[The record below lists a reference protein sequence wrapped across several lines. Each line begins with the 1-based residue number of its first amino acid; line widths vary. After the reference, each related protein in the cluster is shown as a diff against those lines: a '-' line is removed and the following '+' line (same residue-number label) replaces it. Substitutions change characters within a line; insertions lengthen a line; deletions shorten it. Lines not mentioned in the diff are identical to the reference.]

1 MLQQQKPRI
10 PVSSQ
15 QGRRDTVVVGG
26 LRLASALATGGALI
40 AIGFMVDLGVQATN
54 LTVFVCFAV
63 VAGLLA
69 CGEISYGGRA
79 ARAEEKSVR
88 AEILERQF
96 RSASDPGVARDAYP
110 PARLIQMMTDG
121 AERVTEYRQVYFGS
135 TIAAMIIPVVALLY
149 IGIAIDPVVGF
160 VILCLVPV
168 IPLAIWGFMKL
179 FRKTS
184 ANSRKQRSALTVR
197 YLDAIRNLV
206 TIRLLGAGERV
217 TEELRAQGEKN
228 RGAIMKLLAGNQIVI
243 IVMDGIFSLLL
254 ICATVW
260 LTISSGQVL
269 TAGEALTIIA
279 LTVLLLEPLQ
289 QVAGFFYIGM
299 GGMASQREIRGYFA
313 ATSHLSGRGHPSQN
327 ENGPD
332 ISASPAPHSP
342 CSDGVPVSVEER
354 SPLITKT
361 ATSDREEKAE
371 RGLAIALDGVTFDYG
386 RGPVLEDLHLDVPAG
401 ARVAVVGPSGAG
413 KSTLLGLLRGS
424 IPPQSGNITIGAQN
438 LADMDPD
445 EIRSL
450 TATVS
455 QSTWM
460 FTGTIA
466 DNLRIARA
474 DASEEDM
481 WNVLRLAHIDTEVSR
496 MPNQL
501 HTDLG
506 EGAALISGGQAQR
519 LSLARALLSG
529 RKILLLD
536 EPTSQIDIESEGHII
551 DALGALPR
559 EWTLLMVTHRPSLLR
574 IADSVHTLRHGALI
588 SEETTY
594 VYQ

>member
-1 MLQQQKPRI
+1 MP
-10 PVSSQ
+10 SE
-15 QGRRDTVVVGG
+15 QGRRDTVIVGG
-26 LRLASALATGGALI
+26 LRFASALATGAALI
-40 AIGFMVDLGVQATN
+40 GIGFMIDWGVQASN
-54 LTVFVCFAV
+54 LTVLVCFAV
-63 VAGLLA
+63 LAGLLA
-69 CGEISYGGRA
+69 YGEIRYGGRA
-79 ARAEEKSVR
+79 ARAEEKR
-88 AEILERQF
+88 IRTEILQRRF
-96 RSASDPGVARDAYP
+96 RAASDPGAARNAYP

-135 TIAAMIIPVVALLY
+135 TIAAITIPVAVLLY
-149 IGIAIDPVVGF
+149 IGVAIDPVVGF
-160 VILCLVPV
+160 VILALVPF

-184 ANSRKQRSALTVR
+184 ANSRKQRGALTVR

-260 LTISSGQVL
+260 LTISRGHVL
-269 TAGEALTIIA
+269 TPGEALTIIA

-299 GGMASQREIRGYFA
+299 GGMASQKEIRGYLA
-313 ATSHLSGRGHPSQN
+313 ATSHLSGPGHDLQKTNEPGTSTRPALLSPSSK
-327 ENGPD
+327 G
-332 ISASPAPHSP
+332 A
-342 CSDGVPVSVEER
+342 PVSVDEQ
-354 SPLITKT
+354 SHLATKT
-361 ATSDREEKAE
+361 ATSDREEKGEA
-371 RGLAIALDGVTFDYG
+371 GLAIALDGVNFDYG
-386 RGPVLEDLHLDVPAG
+386 RGPVLQDLHLDVPTG
-401 ARVAVVGPSGAG
+401 ARVAVMGPSGAG

-424 IPPQSGNITIGAQN
+424 IPPQGGSITIGDRN
-438 LADMDPD
+438 LVDMAPD

-474 DASEEDM
+474 DASEEAM

-496 MPNQL
+496 MPNRL

-536 EPTSQIDIESEGHII
+536 EPTSQVDIESEGHII

-588 SEETTY
+588 SEEVTH
-594 VYQ
+594 VHH